1 VRWSTAMAGSG
12 RVYYQVRLLACGQA
26 IKMQGGRS
34 GGLELLEDVDIITGF
49 LNGQCFLMI
58 A

>member
-1 VRWSTAMAGSG
+1 MAGSG

>member
-1 VRWSTAMAGSG
+1 MGQGEFITQL
-12 RVYYQVRLLACGQA
+12 RVPGQA

-34 GGLELLEDVDIITGF
+34 RGLELLEDVDIITGF
-49 LNGQCFLMI
+49 LYGQCFSMI